1 MGVEEGFE
9 KEWKC
14 TNTLAALNLH
24 TWTWDALNTESLET
38 QQGTVASLLF
48 VYFVSSFEGSTG
60 L

>member
-24 TWTWDALNTESLET
+24 TWTWDALNTESMET
-38 QQGTVASLLF
+38 QEGTVVSIFLRVPLSSLE
-48 VYFVSSFEGSTG
+48 SSTG